1 MADVAR
7 KKQSEIF
14 SAIVSEAA
22 AAPTETARR
31 AVISRAA
38 KGKFVAAK
46 AKRSTSKPSPYT
58 ERMGVAVCERLA
70 RGEVLPEIVKDLH
83 ISVNTVYAWIQHD
96 TNGFRERYRTAR
108 LQMAETLVD
117 NLLLETRTI
126 AKDEALAAKVRASI
140 VQWYSS
146 KVNPA
151 QYGDNRRIELK
162 GEVSHTHSHE
172 LSESQRRRIAESW
185 ILSKEPELPL
195 IEATTSGP
203 DLEGGVSVVRESDQ
217 REIPKRKKVVKQ
229 KPFVDAD
236 VW

>member
-1 MADVAR
+1 MP
-7 KKQSEIF
+7 KKSLDSLIEQ
-14 SAIVSEAA
+14 AT

-31 AVISRAA
+31 SVISRAA
-38 KGKFVAAK
+38 KHKFVAAK

-58 ERMGVAVCERLA
+58 ERMGIEVCERIA

-83 ISVNTVYAWIQHD
+83 ISINTVYAWIQHNTCD
-96 TNGFRERYRTAR
+96 FRERYKTAR

-117 NLLLETRTI
+117 NLLLETRSI

-146 KVNPA
+146 KVNPI

-162 GEVSHTHSHE
+162 GEISHKHTHE
-172 LSESQRRRIAESW
+172 LSEGQRRRIAESW
-185 ILSKEPELPL
+185 LLSREADLPL

-203 DLEGGVSVVRESDQ
+203 DREPGVSVSEPEQ
-217 REIPKRKKVVKQ
+217 RELPRKKKLI
-229 KPFVDAD
+229 
-236 VW
+236 

>member
-1 MADVAR
+1 
-7 KKQSEIF
+7 
-14 SAIVSEAA
+14 
-22 AAPTETARR
+22 
-31 AVISRAA
+31 
-38 KGKFVAAK
+38 
-46 AKRSTSKPSPYT
+46 
-58 ERMGVAVCERLA
+58 
-70 RGEVLPEIVKDLH
+70 VLPEIVKDLH

-96 TNGFRERYRTAR
+96 TNGFRERYKTAR

-162 GEVSHTHSHE
+162 GEISHTHSHE

-195 IEATTSGP
+195 LTAETTGP
-203 DLEGGVSVVRESDQ
+203 DLEGVSVVCESEQ
-217 REIPKRKKVVKQ
+217 REIPKRKAAAI
-229 KPFVDAD
+229 KPKAAIEAD
-236 VW
+236 GW

>member
-1 MADVAR
+1 MTR
-7 KKQSEIF
+7 KKQSEVF
-14 SAIVSEAA
+14 KAIVSEAA

-38 KGKFVAAK
+38 KHKFVAAK

-58 ERMGVAVCERLA
+58 ERMGIEVCERIA
-70 RGEVLPEIVKDLH
+70 RGEVLPEIVRDLH

-96 TNGFRERYRTAR
+96 TNGFRERYKTAR

-140 VQWYSS
+140 VQWYSA

-162 GEVSHTHSHE
+162 GEIQHTHNHE

-185 ILSKEPELPL
+185 LLSKESKVPL
-195 IEATTSGP
+195 LIAESTTTGP
-203 DLEGGVSVVRESDQ
+203 DREPGVSVSEPEQ
-217 REIPKRKKVVKQ
+217 RELPRRKAAAIKPKAVE
-229 KPFVDAD
+229 AD
-236 VW
+236 W